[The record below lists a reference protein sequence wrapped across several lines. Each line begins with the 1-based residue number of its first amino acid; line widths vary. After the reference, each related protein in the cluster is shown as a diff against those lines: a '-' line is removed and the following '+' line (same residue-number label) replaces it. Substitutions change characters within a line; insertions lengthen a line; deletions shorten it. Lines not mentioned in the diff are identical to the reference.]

1 MKFENVKSF
10 RLLSSVKEGNLI
22 RSSAWK
28 PEKPQHSERGV
39 PPTYEAI
46 SNQSE
51 NCHVH
56 DQPGRSRVVDL
67 RQLISFTFSV
77 QTGQL
82 ASLVIMT
89 ILTLV
94 GYCLV
99 SVACSVLHLKIPDVF
114 GCEGLTLGP
123 PKTLGSKSEINNPGC
138 CS

>member
-1 MKFENVKSF
+1 MVEAFSTLDAPSH
-10 RLLSSVKEGNLI
+10 RAYI
-22 RSSAWK
+22 
-28 PEKPQHSERGV
+28 
-39 PPTYEAI
+39 YEAI
-46 SNQSE
+46 SNQLE

-56 DQPGRSRVVDL
+56 DRPGRSWVVDF

-99 SVACSVLHLKIPDVF
+99 RSVTKRCVHGKVWWREARCIQVETD
-114 GCEGLTLGP
+114 LGH
-123 PKTLGSKSEINNPGC
+123 S
-138 CS
+138 

>member
-1 MKFENVKSF
+1 M
-10 RLLSSVKEGNLI
+10 LL
-22 RSSAWK
+22 RSSPWSVCVVSLLTKTLDFELIVHFWTLLVSRDFASFGHVWCSGLLLHIVDFRAHHH
-28 PEKPQHSERGV
+28 QS
-39 PPTYEAI
+39 YEAI

-56 DQPGRSRVVDL
+56 DQPRRSWVVDL

-99 SVACSVLHLKIPDVF
+99 YHNRDFMHDV
-114 GCEGLTLGP
+114 
-123 PKTLGSKSEINNPGC
+123 
-138 CS
+138 